1 MIAGLVPGGP
11 GPLPQS
17 VAHQAGDEIGLQAP
31 AGLGPLRVD
40 APHDVDL
47 GGAGAGQG
55 GHLLGQAMG
64 LGGAQRGEGAA
75 QVRQDRQE
83 ARLVQPGQGAGDRL
97 EGVGGAQDEV
107 GAGAH
112 EAHEEVGQAPRVRPG
127 AQVGDDGPGDLG
139 PAQGSD
145 GGGDAGG
152 AAHEDRGGG
161 SGPPQDVD
169 LPRDRLAPGVRI
181 GRRRPGARAS
191 RGRGVRAFRGVR
203 VGRGPAQ
210 AHQQVAHAHERVD
223 GVGGLVVLQ
232 PGGLGHELGQGGH
245 APAHHGA
252 RALRRA
258 PRAQPAGALHQVHQ
272 AVQDLRERPQ
282 PAQVGQGRL
291 QGVAHGPGQPGLA
304 HDDQLD
310 EQGSQRLGAR
320 LGPQALGQ
328 TRPDQGVEG
337 GGPFGGAHELGLHR
351 RGPGVGPLL
360 DELPRARARHEVGA
374 PGLPGEPRTDEAH
387 GGQELA
393 ALAVAG
399 LAGRVQGGAVLE
411 RVVEHE
417 AHGRQAFADL
427 GDQRR
432 GAGAGGHLPRAGVGE
447 DGGDRR
453 AQVARQPRV
462 VLDQAR
468 AQGVEQ
474 VGAPGPGA
482 SAQRRQS
489 QGLLHGGLDLGGA
502 QRLPEPAQGGGDVE
516 HHPGGEVAPARP
528 RLGAG
533 PPGAPPQARG
543 GHAGP
548 VAAQGVQ
555 PGEVVADEPAPG
567 TGARVGRGRVGR
579 PRVGRLGGG
588 VEGVEE
594 GRGVEGAGDHDDRR
608 VRGAGARPARPR
620 TGQALEQGGGH
631 DRLAGAGAVGLQD
644 FGLGVQ
650 AGQAR
655 PGQGVG
661 EEAAPVADVGGG
673 PVLEELLPDLV
684 VVAAAQPGREGVEGG
699 GAGQV
704 VLGLEGASARPRPG
718 VVVGPKEGAAVDEGR
733 LGAAGPRP
741 PQGHP
746 FGGELGQRVV
756 GGGALAQGEHGDRRD
771 GRRVLEG
778 RQQVGVLG
786 GPLDEDDG
794 GADLLQQGGQGQGA
808 GRGVV
813 ADGDQV
819 HAPPPPGPLR
829 LQGAGEPGWDGRGRA
844 RRRRPSRRRRRAH
857 CAAPGP
863 RPRRPHPH
871 RSWEAE
877 RNSFQAAEER
887 ARSRTTEST

>member
-1 MIAGLVPGGP
+1 M
-11 GPLPQS
+11 
-17 VAHQAGDEIGLQAP
+17 
-31 AGLGPLRVD
+31 
-40 APHDVDL
+40 
-47 GGAGAGQG
+47 
-55 GHLLGQAMG
+55 
-64 LGGAQRGEGAA
+64 
-75 QVRQDRQE
+75 
-83 ARLVQPGQGAGDRL
+83 
-97 EGVGGAQDEV
+97 
-107 GAGAH
+107 
-112 EAHEEVGQAPRVRPG
+112 
-127 AQVGDDGPGDLG
+127 
-139 PAQGSD
+139 
-145 GGGDAGG
+145 
-152 AAHEDRGGG
+152 
-161 SGPPQDVD
+161 
-169 LPRDRLAPGVRI
+169 
-181 GRRRPGARAS
+181 
-191 RGRGVRAFRGVR
+191 
-203 VGRGPAQ
+203 
-210 AHQQVAHAHERVD
+210 
-223 GVGGLVVLQ
+223 
-232 PGGLGHELGQGGH
+232 
-245 APAHHGA
+245 
-252 RALRRA
+252 
-258 PRAQPAGALHQVHQ
+258 
-272 AVQDLRERPQ
+272 QDLREGPQ
-282 PAQVGQGRL
+282 PAQVCQDRL
-291 QGVAHGPGQPGLA
+291 QGVAHGPGQLVLA
-304 HDDQLD
+304 HDDQFG
-310 EQGSQRLGAR
+310 EQGGQRLGAR
-320 LGPQALGQ
+320 LGLQPLGQ
-328 TRPDQGVEG
+328 ADPDQDVEG
-337 GGPFGGAHELGLHR
+337 GGPLGGAHELGLHR

-387 GGQELA
+387 CGQELA

-417 AHGRQAFADL
+417 AHGRQALADL

-482 SAQRRQS
+482 PAQLGQS

-502 QRLPEPAQGGGDVE
+502 ERLPEPAQGGGDVE
-516 HHPGGEVAPARP
+516 HHPGGEVAPVRP
-528 RLGAG
+528 RSGAG

-555 PGEVVADEPAPG
+555 SGEVVADEPAPG
-567 TGARVGRGRVGR
+567 AGARVGLGR
-579 PRVGRLGGG
+579 PGRPGGG
-588 VEGVEE
+588 VEDVEE

-608 VRGAGARPARPR
+608 VRRVAALPVRGVARPVRLR
-620 TGQALEQGGGH
+620 VGQALEHGGGH
-631 DRLAGAGAVGLQD
+631 DRLAGAGAVGVQD
-644 FGLGVQ
+644 LGLGVQ

-684 VVAAAQPGREGVEGG
+684 VVAAAQPGREGVQGG
-699 GAGQV
+699 GAGQM
-704 VLGLEGASARPRPG
+704 VLGLEGAPARPRPG
-718 VVVGPKEGAAVDEGR
+718 AVVVPGTDSAVDEGR
-733 LGAAGPRP
+733 LGAVGPRP

-746 FGGELGQRVV
+746 LGRELGQRVV

-778 RQQVGVLG
+778 PQQRGVLG

-819 HAPPPPGPLR
+819 HAPPAPGPLG
-829 LQGAGEPGWDGRGRA
+829 LQGAGESGRDGRGRA
-844 RRRRPSRRRRRAH
+844 RRRRRARR
-857 CAAPGP
+857 AAPGP

-877 RNSFQAAEER
+877 RNSFHAAEER

>member
-1 MIAGLVPGGP
+1 M
-11 GPLPQS
+11 
-17 VAHQAGDEIGLQAP
+17 
-31 AGLGPLRVD
+31 
-40 APHDVDL
+40 
-47 GGAGAGQG
+47 
-55 GHLLGQAMG
+55 
-64 LGGAQRGEGAA
+64 
-75 QVRQDRQE
+75 
-83 ARLVQPGQGAGDRL
+83 
-97 EGVGGAQDEV
+97 
-107 GAGAH
+107 
-112 EAHEEVGQAPRVRPG
+112 
-127 AQVGDDGPGDLG
+127 
-139 PAQGSD
+139 
-145 GGGDAGG
+145 
-152 AAHEDRGGG
+152 
-161 SGPPQDVD
+161 
-169 LPRDRLAPGVRI
+169 
-181 GRRRPGARAS
+181 
-191 RGRGVRAFRGVR
+191 
-203 VGRGPAQ
+203 
-210 AHQQVAHAHERVD
+210 
-223 GVGGLVVLQ
+223 
-232 PGGLGHELGQGGH
+232 
-245 APAHHGA
+245 
-252 RALRRA
+252 
-258 PRAQPAGALHQVHQ
+258 
-272 AVQDLRERPQ
+272 QDLREGPQ
-282 PAQVGQGRL
+282 PAQVCQDRF
-291 QGVAHGPGQPGLA
+291 QGVAHGPGQFVLA
-304 HDDQLD
+304 HDDQLG
-310 EQGSQRLGAR
+310 EQGGQRLGAR
-320 LGPQALGQ
+320 LGLQPLGQ
-328 TRPDQGVEG
+328 ADPDQDVEG
-337 GGPFGGAHELGLHR
+337 GGPLGGAHELGLHR

-374 PGLPGEPRTDEAH
+374 PGLPGEPRADEAH

-417 AHGRQAFADL
+417 AHGRQALADL

-447 DGGDRR
+447 DGGARR

-482 SAQRRQS
+482 PAQLGQS

-502 QRLPEPAQGGGDVE
+502 ERLAEPAQGGGDVE
-516 HHPGGEVAPARP
+516 HHPGGEVASARP

-567 TGARVGRGRVGR
+567 TGTRVGRG
-579 PRVGRLGGG
+579 RVGRLGGG

-608 VRGAGARPARPR
+608 VRGAGARPAYPR

-631 DRLAGAGAVGLQD
+631 DRLAGAGAIGLQD
-644 FGLGVQ
+644 LRLGVQ

-684 VVAAAQPGREGVEGG
+684 VVAAAQPGREGVQGG

-718 VVVGPKEGAAVDEGR
+718 VVVGPNEGAAVDEGR

-756 GGGALAQGEHGDRRD
+756 GGGALAQGEHGDRRN

-819 HAPPPPGPLR
+819 HAPPAPGPLG
-829 LQGAGEPGWDGRGRA
+829 LQGAGESGRDGRGRA
-844 RRRRPSRRRRRAH
+844 RRRRRVRR
-857 CAAPGP
+857 AAPGP

-871 RSWEAE
+871 RSREAE
-877 RNSFQAAEER
+877 RNSFHSAEER